1 MTPRTKILWRRRTA
15 RAPSSS
21 DRHQHRLP
29 HPHLNLR
36 PWYSDPALDRDRS
49 HVLQLLDDDD
59 ETKEQ
64 ESSLFVSLVTNETS
78 RFVVVAS
85 DGTMLHQCHPP
96 RNDICEPLYLT
107 AAQVNEVLIDRVSDD
122 VQVLQPSS
130 PATSI
135 EQIASSATK
144 VQEAGSS
151 NNHILAWVAKYE
163 EIDYWVVRI
172 AASSDELNNSLKVA
186 KYRGALLLP
195 LREFGDRLTNTV
207 DAGILA
213 TANGLVEF
221 HLSHGFCSRCG
232 SPTASRKAGASR
244 ACVSCRRSVYPRLDV
259 ASIMLITSPCGN
271 YALLGRK
278 ASWPAGRYSTLAG
291 FQEVGET
298 MEECCIRETLEESG
312 VAVDPTSVQFV
323 ASQPWPFPQSLMV
336 GFQARAV
343 GKSGSEELP
352 TIHIDRDEM
361 QDIQWFSR
369 DYVRERLDGGS
380 TALGFQP
387 SQAEAE
393 FHIPGRSSLARV
405 LITRWVDSSS

>member
-1 MTPRTKILWRRRTA
+1 M
-15 RAPSSS
+15 
-21 DRHQHRLP
+21 
-29 HPHLNLR
+29 
-36 PWYSDPALDRDRS
+36 
-49 HVLQLLDDDD
+49 
-59 ETKEQ
+59 
-64 ESSLFVSLVTNETS
+64 
-78 RFVVVAS
+78 AS
-85 DGTMLHQCHPP
+85 DGMLHQCQPP
-96 RNDICEPLYLT
+96 LDETTKAEPLYLT
-107 AAQVNEVLIDRVSDD
+107 TAQVNELLID
-122 VQVLQPSS
+122 QAIANHGTPS
-130 PATSI
+130 SI
-135 EQIASSATK
+135 EQIATAK
-144 VQEAGSS
+144 QQKGGS
-151 NNHILAWVAKYE
+151 ILAWVGKYR
-163 EIDYWVVRI
+163 EIDYWVFRI
-172 AASSDELNNSLKVA
+172 AASEDGQQQLNDSPIKLSRYEA
-186 KYRGALLLP
+186 AMFLP

-213 TANGLVEF
+213 TAQGLVEF

-232 SPTASRKAGASR
+232 SPTSSRKAGASR

-312 VAVDPTSVQFV
+312 VAVDPASVHIV

-343 GKSGSEELP
+343 GEIGDKELP
-352 TIHIDRDEM
+352 RIQIDFDEM
-361 QDIQWFSR
+361 QDIQWFPR
-369 DYVRERLDGGS
+369 EYVRERLDGGS

-393 FHIPGRSSLARV
+393 FHIPGRSSLARI
-405 LITRWVDSSS
+405 LITRWVDSR